1 MNTLA
6 KAAIVAGFGLSG
18 TAASAADFNGRWSVS
33 MTTDSGI
40 CEKSESYFVA
50 IDGGRVRYVAPAGE
64 PGPAITGSVSS
75 SGAVDVGIQKGMAR
89 AEVVGRLQ
97 GSSGNGTWKAAGFCT
112 GRWSAQKR
120 GPVHA
125 AN

>member
-6 KAAIVAGFGLSG
+6 RAAVVAGFGLFG
-18 TAASAADFNGRWSVS
+18 TAASAADFTGRWSVS

-50 IDGGRVRYVAPAGE
+50 IDSGRVRYIAPAGE
-64 PGPAITGSVSS
+64 PGPAITGSVSPT
-75 SGAVDVGIQKGMAR
+75 GAVAVGIQKGMGR

-97 GSSGNGTWKAAGFCT
+97 GSSGGGTWQAAGFCT

-125 AN
+125 SN

>member
-6 KAAIVAGFGLSG
+6 RAAVVAGFGLSG
-18 TAASAADFNGRWSVS
+18 TAASAADFTGRWAVS
-33 MTTDSGI
+33 MMTESGV

-50 IDGGRVRYVAPAGE
+50 IDGGRVRYIAPAGE
-64 PGPAITGSVSS
+64 PAPAVTGSVSP
-75 SGAVDVGIQKGMAR
+75 SGTVDLGIQKGMAR

-97 GSSGNGTWKAAGFCT
+97 GSLGSGTWKAVGLCS

-120 GPVHA
+120 GPVQA
-125 AN
+125 AR

>member
-6 KAAIVAGFGLSG
+6 RATVVAGFGLSG
-18 TAASAADFNGRWSVS
+18 MTASAADFSGRWAVS

-50 IDGGRVRYVAPAGE
+50 IDGGRVRYIAPAGE
-64 PGPAITGSVSS
+64 PGPAVTGSVSP
-75 SGAVDVGIQKGMAR
+75 SGAVDVGIHKGMAR
-89 AEVVGRLQ
+89 ADVVGRLQ
-97 GSSGNGTWKAAGFCT
+97 GSSGGGTWKAVGFCA